1 MFLQRNPPFPLGFQ
15 FVTVGFSY
23 LTFTFSCL
31 IFYRIMTNNEQILI
45 LYYSYSRSLCYT
57 FPCSRV
63 SKDMGSSCL
72 FSLFWALTVA
82 QTLLV
87 SMTLTV
93 WRRTGQVFYRLP
105 GTGICLVFLSWL
117 DLALKKQIT
126 EVKCFLFT
134 IYQEDRLL
142 RKLLTYILNFGHLA
156 EVVFVK
162 FSHRLIFFPCPS
174 CVCYLGGSHN
184 AEATLEERGVSF
196 TSLMDS

>member
-1 MFLQRNPPFPLGFQ
+1 
-15 FVTVGFSY
+15 
-23 LTFTFSCL
+23 
-31 IFYRIMTNNEQILI
+31 
-45 LYYSYSRSLCYT
+45 
-57 FPCSRV
+57 
-63 SKDMGSSCL
+63 MGSSCL

-105 GTGICLVFLSWL
+105 GTGICLVVLSWL
-117 DLALKKQIT
+117 DLALKKQTT

-134 IYQEDRLL
+134 IYQEDRFL

-162 FSHRLIFFPCPS
+162 FSHSEVNFFPCPS
-174 CVCYLGGSHN
+174 CVSYLGESHN
-184 AEATLEERGVSF
+184 AEPTLEERGLSF